1 MKKVLSYRVVI
12 DEFVG
17 DQAVICIRSCRWS
30 NFTAL
35 RLARS
40 YFLDC
45 VKSFDKTQFFTDSP
59 FIHVKLLKEVEL
71 DKFIQIDGYTKHF

>member
-17 DQAVICIRSCRWS
+17 ECIRSCRWS
-30 NFTAL
+30 NFTTL

-71 DKFIQIDGYTKHF
+71 DKFIQIDGYTKYF